1 MPTLAPAKRSSIDW
15 LTLGAAVLL
24 SLLGLL
30 TMNSFQPGDPF
41 FIRQA
46 VWIGISIIAYFGA
59 SYVDWRFLRRS
70 GVAAGLY
77 LALTIPLLFLLA
89 LGTAVKGAKSWLSFG
104 SLGIQPIELAK
115 LALIVALSIYF
126 SRRHIEIRNLR
137 HIIVSGAYAGLVF
150 VLVALQPDLG
160 GAIIVG
166 LIWLGMVLVSGISR
180 KHLAFVFGAGLLAFS
195 ALWLFGLHDY
205 QKTRILT
212 FVHPLA
218 DIHGAGYNAYQSTVA
233 VGSGQM
239 FRLLI
244 GPGNTDLLSGY
255 RAFNRRFRAAVELR
269 SQGFEIETELA
280 SEAVGRGLR
289 VIEISIPYHPRIAGT
304 QSKLRFLPEYQTD
317 FIFAAF
323 AEEWGFVGI
332 VIIFALYGVICW
344 RILELA
350 GRGASNFETLFALGV
365 LCYFGAHFFLHVG
378 INMGLLPVTGTTTP
392 FMSYG
397 GSHLIV
403 EFLALGMLAGMSRY
417 SRATH
422 RDLLD
427 REFSGG
433 YDR

>member
-1 MPTLAPAKRSSIDW
+1 MLGPAVILA
-15 LTLGAAVLL
+15 
-24 SLLGLL
+24 LLGLL
-30 TMNSFQPGDPF
+30 TMNSFQAGDPF

-46 VWIGISIIAYFGA
+46 VWIAISILVYFGA
-59 SYVDWRFLRRS
+59 SVVDWRFLRR
-70 GVAAGLY
+70 GTVAAWIFA
-77 LALTIPLLFLLA
+77 ALVVPLLFLIV

-104 SLGIQPIELAK
+104 SIGIQPIELAK
-115 LALIVALSIYF
+115 LALIIALSKYF

-137 HIIVSGAYAGLVF
+137 HILTSGAYAFLVF
-150 VLVALQPDLG
+150 FLVALQPDLG

-166 LIWLGMVLVSGISR
+166 LIWFGMVLVSGISR
-180 KHLAFVFGAGLLAFS
+180 KHIGLVFGIGLVAFG
-195 ALWLFGLHDY
+195 ALWFGGLHDY
-205 QKTRILT
+205 QRERLIS
-212 FVHPLA
+212 FIHPLA

-233 VGSGQM
+233 VGSGEM
-239 FRLLI
+239 FGKGI
-244 GPGNTDLLSGY
+244 GY
-255 RAFNRRFRAAVELR
+255 
-269 SQGFEIETELA
+269 
-280 SEAVGRGLR
+280 
-289 VIEISIPYHPRIAGT
+289 GT

-332 VIIFALYGVICW
+332 VIVFGLYGLIFW
-344 RILELA
+344 RIINTA

-365 LCYFGAHFFLHVG
+365 LCYFCAHFLLHVG
-378 INMGLLPVTGTTTP
+378 INLGLLPVTGTTIP

-397 GSHLIV
+397 GSHLIA
-403 EFLALGMLAGMSRY
+403 EFLSLGILAGMNRY